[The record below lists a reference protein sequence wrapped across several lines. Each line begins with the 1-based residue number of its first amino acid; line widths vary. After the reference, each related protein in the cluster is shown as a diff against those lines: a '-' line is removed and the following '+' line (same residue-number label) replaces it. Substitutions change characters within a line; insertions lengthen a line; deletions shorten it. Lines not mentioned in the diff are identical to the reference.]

1 MTTHHLPDILCSGW
15 IRPARPLPL
24 PVSVN
29 EARVRAMQ
37 LEIAAG
43 RYAPDSREVADGV
56 LSSIAP
62 ARRH

>member
-1 MTTHHLPDILCSGW
+1 MTTHHLPDILFSGW
-15 IRPARPLPL
+15 IQPARSLPL
-24 PVSVN
+24 PAGVN

-56 LSSIAP
+56 LSTIAP

>member
-15 IRPARPLPL
+15 IQPARLLQLPAG
-24 PVSVN
+24 VN
-29 EARVRAMQ
+29 AARVRAMQ

-56 LSSIAP
+56 LSTIAP